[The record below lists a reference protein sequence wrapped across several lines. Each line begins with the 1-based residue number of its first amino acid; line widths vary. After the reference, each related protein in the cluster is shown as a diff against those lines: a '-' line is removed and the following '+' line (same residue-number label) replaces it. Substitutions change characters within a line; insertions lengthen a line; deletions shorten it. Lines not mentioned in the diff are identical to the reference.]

1 MAELIIATD
10 EQLLA
15 VLFDKQGLEMYPGG
29 LRIGGDQRAVREG
42 DPIAIN
48 TATFTGL
55 VSKYSQVAAT
65 VAQAAVVATLDD
77 VHPFEVGDS
86 VVFDDAAA
94 LQETVTLTAINYV
107 TNVITFTP
115 AIIDAAGFAIDDHV
129 GVITNNVDNAVGIA
143 LVPVRDRRAA
153 ELGFPGPSDLTPRG
167 STTMFGDFAIRGR
180 FRLNRLRNIVDGT
193 TPVNRNDAAFAGVA
207 IPDVGVTPGLY
218 VVNVI
223 SANLSLT

>member
-1 MAELIIATD
+1 MAELIIASD

-15 VLFDKQGLEMYPGG
+15 VLFDTQGLEKYPGG
-29 LRIGGDQRAVREG
+29 LRIGGGQRAVREG
-42 DPIAIN
+42 DPIAIQ

-55 VSKYSQVAAT
+55 VSKYSQLAADSDQAAT
-65 VAQAAVVATLDD
+65 TATLDD
-77 VHPFEVGDS
+77 AHPFEVGD
-86 VVFDDAAA
+86 VGVFDDGAA
-94 LQETVTLTAINYV
+94 LQETVTITAIDYA
-107 TNVITFTP
+107 TDIITFTP
-115 AIIDAAGFAIDDHV
+115 AIIDVAGFDIDDHF
-129 GVITNNVDNAVGIA
+129 GVITNNQDNAVGIA

-153 ELGFPGPSDLTPRG
+153 ELGFPGPDDLTPRG
-167 STTMFGDFAIRGR
+167 STTMFGDLAIRGR